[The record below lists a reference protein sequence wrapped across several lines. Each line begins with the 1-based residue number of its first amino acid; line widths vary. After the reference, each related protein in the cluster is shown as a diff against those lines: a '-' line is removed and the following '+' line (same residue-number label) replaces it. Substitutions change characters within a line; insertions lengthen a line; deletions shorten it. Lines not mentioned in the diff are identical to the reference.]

1 MEVVL
6 QRQIQNLEKDHA
18 RRCDS
23 FRTEVQRLQNK
34 CSDLQEEVTFER
46 VKVASELQHICQQF
60 SRDGHVPIHMLQRL
74 AERVV
79 TEGAKL
85 APQTPAAAQMP
96 RICRKRSRSSDAMC
110 TEPDSKRHLPMNSS
124 SVTFPSFYSPS
135 NCSFTG
141 LRPHEVAEANGT
153 MNLGA
158 MSPSFSIPLTHG
170 HM

>member
-34 CSDLQEEVTFER
+34 CSGVAHKTIWRHIISHKFDYLSSSPLCQFATRLLSLLRSFNEHASFLLLDLQEEVTFER

-79 TEGAKL
+79 TEGMGMNAANSFGLGVARGHKMYDVFRHIPETFLVLLGFRL
-85 APQTPAAAQMP
+85 AP
-96 RICRKRSRSSDAMC
+96 
-110 TEPDSKRHLPMNSS
+110 
-124 SVTFPSFYSPS
+124 
-135 NCSFTG
+135 
-141 LRPHEVAEANGT
+141 
-153 MNLGA
+153 
-158 MSPSFSIPLTHG
+158 
-170 HM
+170 